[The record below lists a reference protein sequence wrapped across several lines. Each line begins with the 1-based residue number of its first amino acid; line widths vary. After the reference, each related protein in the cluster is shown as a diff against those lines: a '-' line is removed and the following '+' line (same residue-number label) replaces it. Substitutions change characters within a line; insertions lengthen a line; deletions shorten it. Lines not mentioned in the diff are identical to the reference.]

1 LKVFVIDQY
10 VNGRNQR
17 TGEFRGWEARVPDV
31 DRRSDIG
38 GVFTS
43 GREVLAPWEV
53 PEHLVITANT
63 GKLPS
68 LFRTGSH
75 ALIVSEVLFDVI
87 EAFDPGMH
95 QGFPLRVTWRNLT
108 DCPGNWRLLNIHR
121 FENSISEHGT
131 RFRPTYGV
139 RRVQRKG
146 VTVIEDDRDRIIAR
160 HLDYQSK
167 TVVVNPSALSGAC
180 HLWRE
185 PKFGDAILCS
195 EPLWKALNAAPIKR
209 IAGFPAILLRS

>member
-95 QGFPLRVTWRNLT
+95 QGFPGRR
-108 DCPGNWRLLNIHR
+108 GA
-121 FENSISEHGT
+121 G
-131 RFRPTYGV
+131 RPCST
-139 RRVQRKG
+139 
-146 VTVIEDDRDRIIAR
+146 
-160 HLDYQSK
+160 
-167 TVVVNPSALSGAC
+167 AC
-180 HLWRE
+180 
-185 PKFGDAILCS
+185 
-195 EPLWKALNAAPIKR
+195 
-209 IAGFPAILLRS
+209 